1 MKERMEV
8 TIYAELYT
16 TSALAKMPVRL
27 LTLLMN
33 AGLSVY
39 SRFRYIIVIIAFTDT
54 SVIANP

>member
-1 MKERMEV
+1 MEV
-8 TIYAELYT
+8 IIYAELYN

-39 SRFRYIIVIIAFTDT
+39 SRFRYTIVIIAFIDT